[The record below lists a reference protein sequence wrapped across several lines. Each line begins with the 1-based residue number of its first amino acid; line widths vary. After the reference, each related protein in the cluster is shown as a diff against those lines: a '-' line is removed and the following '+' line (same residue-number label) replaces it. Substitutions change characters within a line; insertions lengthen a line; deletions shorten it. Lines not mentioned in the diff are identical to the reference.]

1 MTTAPRPTSA
11 APRQSLRTEI
21 LEARPVN
28 LDGFVEEWP
37 EKGLVA
43 MESDFD
49 PVPSIRVEDG
59 RIVEL
64 DGKARADFDF
74 MDTFIADHAIDV
86 ASAEDLRIA
95 PETLELQA
103 QLADASNRPQL
114 AMNFRRAA
122 EMCAIPDAEVLG
134 MYNALRPRAST
145 AAQLTELADR
155 LQDTWSAPVCAA
167 LVREAA
173 EVYARRD
180 LLARPVADSD
190 Q

>member
-1 MTTAPRPTSA
+1 MSTSLDTGLTTGDYPLSVNRPEL
-11 APRQSLRTEI
+11 LRTPTGKPI
-21 LEARPVN
+21 TALTMDAVVS
-28 LDGFVEEWP
+28 G
-37 EKGLVA
+37 
-43 MESDFD
+43 
-49 PVPSIRVEDG
+49 
-59 RIVEL
+59 EL
-64 DGKARADFDF
+64 
-74 MDTFIADHAIDV
+74 
-86 ASAEDLRIA
+86 SAEDLRIA

-155 LQDTWSAPVCAA
+155 LQGTWSAPVCAA

-180 LLARPVADSD
+180 LLARPDDAGSEDGED
-190 Q
+190 TP

>member
-1 MTTAPRPTSA
+1 MSTSQDTRLAAGDYPLSVNRPEL
-11 APRQSLRTEI
+11 LRTPTGKPI
-21 LEARPVN
+21 TALTMDAV
-28 LDGFVEEWP
+28 LSG
-37 EKGLVA
+37 
-43 MESDFD
+43 
-49 PVPSIRVEDG
+49 
-59 RIVEL
+59 EL
-64 DGKARADFDF
+64 
-74 MDTFIADHAIDV
+74 
-86 ASAEDLRIA
+86 SAEDLRIA

-145 AAQLTELADR
+145 ADQLATMADR
-155 LQDTWSAPVCAA
+155 LEGTWSAPVCAA

-180 LLARPVADSD
+180 LLARPAAGSES
-190 Q
+190 